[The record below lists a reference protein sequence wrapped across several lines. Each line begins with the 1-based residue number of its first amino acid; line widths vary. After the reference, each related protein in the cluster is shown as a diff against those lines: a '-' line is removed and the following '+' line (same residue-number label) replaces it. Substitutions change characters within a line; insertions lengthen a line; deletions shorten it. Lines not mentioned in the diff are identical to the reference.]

1 MLTSSLL
8 SFNRSQHEEPIK
20 CIYDSAYYLK
30 SFIAGK
36 VHDEVKGK
44 AGKASRGRPWYFIA
58 AAAAG
63 LVLCVVILVAW
74 IVYCTRGRRS
84 AAKERVK
91 EDFTF
96 NNLDFVSGNT
106 KHPDPDMNA

>member
-1 MLTSSLL
+1 MKNQS
-8 SFNRSQHEEPIK
+8 K
-20 CIYDSAYYLK
+20 CMYDSAYYLI
-30 SFIAGK
+30 SFIDGK
-36 VHDEVKGK
+36 VQDKVPGK

-58 AAAAG
+58 TAAAG
-63 LVLCVVILVAW
+63 LVLFVLILVAW
-74 IVYCTRGRRS
+74 IVYCARGRRS

-96 NNLDFVSGNT
+96 NNPAFVSANA

>member
-1 MLTSSLL
+1 M
-8 SFNRSQHEEPIK
+8 
-20 CIYDSAYYLK
+20 YDSAYYLI

-36 VHDEVKGK
+36 VQDKVQGK

-63 LVLCVVILVAW
+63 LALCVLKLVAW
-74 IVYCTRGRRS
+74 IVYCARGRHS

-91 EDFTF
+91 GDFTF
-96 NNLDFVSGNT
+96 NNPAFVSANA

>member
-1 MLTSSLL
+1 MIQL
-8 SFNRSQHEEPIK
+8 STW
-20 CIYDSAYYLK
+20 YL
-30 SFIAGK
+30 FIAGK
-36 VHDEVKGK
+36 VQDKVQGK

-63 LVLCVVILVAW
+63 LVLFVLILIAW

-84 AAKERVK
+84 AAIERVK

-96 NNLDFVSGNT
+96 NNPAFVSGNT